1 MATLADWLGTFL
13 LEQGVRRVYHV
24 PGGMIAL
31 LMDSLART
39 PGLEVIT
46 TRHEQGAAFAAEGE
60 ARMTGIPG
68 VALATS
74 GPGAT
79 NLLTGIGSC
88 YFDSIPAVFITGQV
102 KRSEQRGA
110 RTVRQVGFQE
120 TDIVAMAAPVTKAAI
135 AIHEIEEAVAAFEDA
150 FRIALSGRPGPVLVD
165 VPLDLQRAEVTR
177 RPRFVAR
184 SAPATAP
191 VDQVERAARRLL
203 AAERPLI
210 LAGGGVWHADAQGE
224 LLRVAA
230 LADTPVVHSLMAAD
244 VVPHGHRHRG
254 GMIGTYGNRWA
265 NLALGRSDHLL
276 VVGSRLD
283 IRQTGADVAW
293 FCRDRTADRVDCDA
307 AEIAEPTGPEA
318 IRGDVREFLT
328 ALGEQLL
335 RLEPPQARD
344 GWVEE
349 IAGLRASWPDADEVG
364 DVENVNP
371 NAFVAELT
379 ASCAGVAAIVTD
391 VGQHQ
396 MWLAQSVRPSGGQRV
411 ITPGGMAAIGFGL
424 PAAIGVALSDRAA
437 RVLLIAGDG
446 GLQTNLQELETLVQ
460 LNLNVGIVVLDNG
473 CHGMVRQFQT
483 SYLDSRHVG
492 TRDGYS
498 APDFVR
504 VAAAF
509 GIPALGI
516 AEQHE
521 VGAGIDFL
529 LEGAGPRL
537 LSVAVDPDC
546 DVYPKVAFGRPLTEM
561 EPFVRPVA
569 LEGT

>member
-1 MATLADWLGTFL
+1 MATLADWLGSFL
-13 LEQGVRRVYHV
+13 FEQGVRRVYHV

-31 LMDSLART
+31 LIDALAQT
-39 PGLEVIT
+39 PGIEVIT

-60 ARMTGIPG
+60 ARLTGIPG

-102 KRSEQRGA
+102 KRSEQRGTRA
-110 RTVRQVGFQE
+110 VRQVGFQE
-120 TDIVAMAAPVTKAAI
+120 TDIVVMAAPVTKAAI
-135 AIHEIEEAVAAFEDA
+135 AIRTIEEAAGVFEDA

-165 VPLDLQRAEVTR
+165 VPLDLQRAEVRR
-177 RPRFVAR
+177 RPRLVAGQ
-184 SAPATAP
+184 PP
-191 VDQVERAARRLL
+191 VAASEADVKRAARRLL
-203 AAERPLI
+203 AAERPLL
-210 LAGGGVWHADAQGE
+210 LAGGGVWHADAQQA
-224 LLRVAA
+224 LVRVAT
-230 LADTPVVHSLMAAD
+230 LADTPIVHSLMATD
-244 VVPHGHRHRG
+244 VVPAGHRHRC

-293 FCRDRTADRVDCDA
+293 FCHDRTVDRVDCDE
-307 AEIAEPTGPEA
+307 AELAEPAATEA
-318 IRGDVREFLT
+318 IRGDARLFLS
-328 ALGEQLL
+328 ALADELL
-335 RLEPPQARD
+335 QLEPPPARNAWLD
-344 GWVEE
+344 E
-349 IAGLRASWPDADEVG
+349 IGDLRTAWPDVDEVG
-364 DVENVNP
+364 DVGNINP

-379 ASCAGVAAIVTD
+379 AGAASVSAIVTD

-396 MWLAQSVRPSGGQRV
+396 MWLAQSVRPRSGQRV

-424 PAAIGVALSDRAA
+424 PAAIGVSLADRSS
-437 RVLLIAGDG
+437 RVLLVTGDG
-446 GLQTNLQELETLVQ
+446 GLQTNLQELETLVH
-460 LNLNVGIVVLDNG
+460 LNLDVTIVVLDNR

-483 SYLDSRHVG
+483 SYLDGRHVG

-498 APDFVR
+498 APDFLR
-504 VAAAF
+504 VATAF
-509 GIPALGI
+509 GIPSLGI
-516 AEQHE
+516 AEPAE
-521 VGAGIDFL
+521 VGSGVDFAL
-529 LEGAGPRL
+529 DGSGPRL
-537 LSVAVDPDC
+537 LVVAVDPDC